1 MMAHMNTSLGPSL
14 CHCHAVRRNARFLTR
29 LYDRHLAA
37 ANLSISQ
44 FSILVLVKKHPG
56 IAIAELAEAMV
67 MERTT
72 LVRALKPL
80 QAEGLIHSRAE
91 GARSA
96 LRLSLS
102 DQGLARVTEARPFW
116 LSAQQEYEALV
127 GAEQAAAL
135 RESLQATVVG

>member
-1 MMAHMNTSLGPSL
+1 MNTPQATGL
-14 CHCHAVRRNARFLTR
+14 CHCHAVRRHARFLTR
-29 LYDRHLAA
+29 LYDRHLSV

-44 FSILVLVKKHPG
+44 FSILVQVSRNPD

-91 GARSA
+91 GPRAA

-102 DQGLARVTEARPFW
+102 EQGGLKVKEARPFW
-116 LSAQQEYEALV
+116 LAAQQEYEDLV
-127 GAEQAAAL
+127 GAERAVSI
-135 RESLQATVVG
+135 RESLQVSAVD